1 VERAGA
7 EAPAQAPPTAAAAGR
22 QQVATRIV
30 TGVGIALVA
39 VGCFLAGSVP
49 TLVLSTLVVTL
60 AAAECFAALQRGG
73 YRPATLLGLV
83 AVPLAVVLAYLKGP
97 TALLVVT
104 TVFVMAAIVWY
115 LAGMSRADPLMSF
128 GATVAA
134 FTWVGLLGAF
144 AGLLL
149 TPRFFPHRHGIAYL
163 VGTVALA
170 VANDVGA
177 FAVGSRLG
185 RHKVLPRVSPGKSWE
200 GIAGGT
206 VVTLLVAALVIS
218 HFHPWD
224 LRRALA
230 LGVLVCV
237 LAPLGD
243 LGESQFKRS
252 LGLKDMGSLL
262 PAHGGVLDRIDGFLF
277 VLPAAWLLVRAL
289 HLG

>member
-1 VERAGA
+1 
-7 EAPAQAPPTAAAAGR
+7 
-22 QQVATRIV
+22 
-30 TGVGIALVA
+30 
-39 VGCFLAGSVP
+39 
-49 TLVLSTLVVTL
+49 
-60 AAAECFAALQRGG
+60 
-73 YRPATLLGLV
+73 
-83 AVPLAVVLAYLKGP
+83 
-97 TALLVVT
+97 
-104 TVFVMAAIVWY
+104 
-115 LAGMSRADPLMSF
+115 
-128 GATVAA
+128 
-134 FTWVGLLGAF
+134 
-144 AGLLL
+144 
-149 TPRFFPHRHGIAYL
+149 
-163 VGTVALA
+163 
-170 VANDVGA
+170 
-177 FAVGSRLG
+177 
-185 RHKVLPRVSPGKSWE
+185 
-200 GIAGGT
+200 